1 MTITYPK
8 TSSDV
13 LDYKVDWSTWLGT
26 DTITSSSWTI
36 PAPLVTVLSQ
46 YTTTSTTVFVTGG
59 SDGITYL
66 VSNTINT
73 TGGRTVT
80 RSFQISIT
88 TVIDV

>member
-1 MTITYPK
+1 MTITYLK
-8 TSSDV
+8 TPSDV
-13 LDYKVDWSTWLGT
+13 LDYRVDWSTWLGT
-26 DTITSSSWTI
+26 DTITSSSWSI
-36 PAPLVTVLSQ
+36 PSPLVTVLSQ
-46 YTTTSTTVFVTGG
+46 YTTTSTTVFLTGG